1 MIIPTMTL
9 NELAERMR
17 SLGLHVSNDTL
28 GAAIEAGLYPFAI
41 AVRKREGGQRNF
53 EIYKVLFDRWVAE
66 RMVLEPGDPGYQTP
80 LELCP
85 QHTTQEAS

>member
-41 AVRKREGGQRNF
+41 AVRKREVGQRAF

-66 RMVLEPGDPGYQTP
+66 RMVLEPGAPGYENPVLPYLQP
-80 LELCP
+80 
-85 QHTTQEAS
+85 TTREAS

>member
-53 EIYKVLFDRWVAE
+53 EIYKVLFDRW
-66 RMVLEPGDPGYQTP
+66 PGDPGYENP
-80 LELCP
+80 VLPYLH
-85 QHTTQEAS
+85 HTTGEAV